1 MLTTQLQSS
10 STTDLKT
17 IFSMGFLSSIIG
29 ATVKTVLTP
38 VAVVKDAVNIV
49 SGESP
54 DSTKNLLES
63 IVNDLSEGV
72 DDLGDGEIL

>member
-1 MLTTQLQSS
+1 
-10 STTDLKT
+10 
-17 IFSMGFLSSIIG
+17 MGFFSSIIG

-72 DDLGDGEIL
+72 DDLGDGEVL

>member
-1 MLTTQLQSS
+1 
-10 STTDLKT
+10 
-17 IFSMGFLSSIIG
+17 MGFLSSIIG

>member
-1 MLTTQLQSS
+1 
-10 STTDLKT
+10 
-17 IFSMGFLSSIIG
+17 MGFLSSIIG

-38 VAVVKDAVNIV
+38 VAVVKDALNIV

-54 DSTKNLLES
+54 DSTKELLES

-72 DDLGDGEIL
+72 ADLGDGEVL

>member
-1 MLTTQLQSS
+1 
-10 STTDLKT
+10 
-17 IFSMGFLSSIIG
+17 MGFLSNIIG

-54 DSTKNLLES
+54 DSTKELLES

-72 DDLGDGEIL
+72 ADLGDGEVL

>member
-1 MLTTQLQSS
+1 
-10 STTDLKT
+10 
-17 IFSMGFLSSIIG
+17 MGFLSSIIG
-29 ATVKTVLTP
+29 ATVKAVLTP

-54 DSTKNLLES
+54 DSTKELLES

-72 DDLGDGEIL
+72 GDLGDGEIL

>member
-1 MLTTQLQSS
+1 
-10 STTDLKT
+10 
-17 IFSMGFLSSIIG
+17 MGFLSSIIG

-54 DSTKNLLES
+54 DSTKELLES

-72 DDLGDGEIL
+72 GDLGDGEIL

>member
-1 MLTTQLQSS
+1 
-10 STTDLKT
+10 
-17 IFSMGFLSSIIG
+17 MGFLSSIIG

-49 SGESP
+49 FGESP
-54 DSTKNLLES
+54 DSTKELLES

-72 DDLGDGEIL
+72 GDLGDGEVL

>member
-1 MLTTQLQSS
+1 
-10 STTDLKT
+10 
-17 IFSMGFLSSIIG
+17 MGFLSSIIG

-38 VAVVKDAVNIV
+38 VAVVKDAMNIV

-54 DSTKNLLES
+54 DSTKELLES

-72 DDLGDGEIL
+72 ADLGDGEVL

>member
-1 MLTTQLQSS
+1 
-10 STTDLKT
+10 
-17 IFSMGFLSSIIG
+17 MGFLSSIIG

-38 VAVVKDAVNIV
+38 VAVVKDALNIV

-54 DSTKNLLES
+54 DSTKELLES

-72 DDLGDGEIL
+72 EDLGDGEVL

>member
-1 MLTTQLQSS
+1 
-10 STTDLKT
+10 
-17 IFSMGFLSSIIG
+17 MGFLSSIIG

-38 VAVVKDAVNIV
+38 VAIVKDAVNII

-54 DSTKNLLES
+54 DSTKELLES

-72 DDLGDGEIL
+72 GDLGDGEIL

>member
-1 MLTTQLQSS
+1 
-10 STTDLKT
+10 
-17 IFSMGFLSSIIG
+17 MGFLSSIIG

-38 VAVVKDAVNIV
+38 VAVVKDAVNII

-54 DSTKNLLES
+54 DSTKELLES

-72 DDLGDGEIL
+72 GDLGDGEVL